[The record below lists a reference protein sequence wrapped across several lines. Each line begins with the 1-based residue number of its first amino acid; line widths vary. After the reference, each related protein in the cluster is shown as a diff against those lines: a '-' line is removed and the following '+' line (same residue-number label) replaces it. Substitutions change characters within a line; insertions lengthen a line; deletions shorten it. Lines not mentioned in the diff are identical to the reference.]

1 MMAKKSPSSSR
12 SAARKKKTSPKPGNV
27 RAGGTRRPLER
38 IVLIHEAINR
48 GRYPNRSQIAKE
60 LETSTK
66 TIQRDL
72 NFMRDHLDLP
82 VAYDEVEHGYYYTG
96 PVAQFP
102 FLQTTAE
109 DLVALVIA
117 RNALRHLADTPL
129 LASLRHSLQKLQQGM
144 QDRVSIPW
152 SNLDQAFSVKADG
165 LSRRDLGLFDKIAH
179 AIVEQRE
186 LRFDYT
192 KLDADKA
199 EPRQLRPYH
208 LAEIDG
214 GWYVIG
220 HDIDRGARRTFAVQ
234 RMKGISL
241 SASKFKRPDDFRL
254 EDHFAGS
261 FGVWTL
267 PDHGEG
273 KPAPPQPV
281 RIRFRGFAARFVP
294 ERRWHPSQQI
304 TALDR
309 TGDNIELRM
318 ELSAFEDLKRWIL
331 SFGDQA
337 EVVEPK
343 ELREAVRKEL
353 DAAAEVYR

>member
-1 MMAKKSPSSSR
+1 MSPR
-12 SAARKKKTSPKPGNV
+12 SHATKKTAAKSGGT

-38 IVLIHEAINR
+38 IVRIHEAINR
-48 GRYPNRSQIAKE
+48 GRFPNCSGIARE
-60 LETSTK
+60 LETSRK
-66 TIQRDL
+66 TIQRDV
-72 NFMRDHLDLP
+72 NFMRDQLELP
-82 VAYDEVEHGYYYTG
+82 IAYHELEHGYYYTE

-109 DLVALVIA
+109 DLVALIVA

-165 LSRRDLGLFDKIAH
+165 LSRRDLGLFDKIAS
-179 AIVEQRE
+179 AIIEQRE

-192 KLDADKA
+192 KLDAKKA
-199 EPRQLRPYH
+199 EPRHLQPYH

-220 HDIDRGARRTFAVQ
+220 HDVDRGARRTFAVQ
-234 RMKGISL
+234 RMKGLSL
-241 SASKFKRPDDFRL
+241 QQKTFPRADDFRL

-267 PDHGEG
+267 PD
-273 KPAPPQPV
+273 
-281 RIRFRGFAARFVP
+281 
-294 ERRWHPSQQI
+294 
-304 TALDR
+304 D
-309 TGDNIELRM
+309 GD
-318 ELSAFEDLKRWIL
+318 
-331 SFGDQA
+331 
-337 EVVEPK
+337 
-343 ELREAVRKEL
+343 
-353 DAAAEVYR
+353 